1 MMYYMATNNITATTK
16 KVKRGLH
23 WISNN
28 FLNITS
34 PNRLINGAQ
43 HPVLLELSDLVVYL
57 VSQVGSR
64 EGRSEIGPR
73 GIAGEGLFGGE
84 TRKER
89 LISEEGVSRSTAWV
103 AS

>member
-1 MMYYMATNNITATTK
+1 M
-16 KVKRGLH
+16 
-23 WISNN
+23 
-28 FLNITS
+28 
-34 PNRLINGAQ
+34 
-43 HPVLLELSDLVVYL
+43 
-57 VSQVGSR
+57 GSR
-64 EGRSEIGPR
+64 EERSEIGPR